1 MLVKT
6 LMLQYARYNQW
17 AHLRLFNL
25 INSLSTDQIH
35 ADIPSSFSSLYKTV
49 QHIWSAE
56 TLWLARLNQETIRIS
71 GDPFEGKMEKLSG
84 SLAETDQK
92 LTDWLERKQDD
103 QLTENLNYT
112 NIAGRSFVQPYD
124 LLLAH
129 IFNHNT
135 YHNGQLVSMLRFSGI
150 EKIPSTDFVVWT
162 RLASASS

>member
-6 LMLQYARYNQW
+6 LLLQYARYNQW

-25 INSLSTDQIH
+25 INTLDAEQIH
-35 ADIPSSFSSLYKTV
+35 AQIPSSFNSLYKTV
-49 QHIWSAE
+49 LHIWGAE
-56 TLWLARLNQETIRIS
+56 TLWLARLNKETIKIP

-84 SLAETDQK
+84 SLEETDQK
-92 LTDWLERKQDD
+92 LIDWLKGKQDD
-103 QLTENLNYT
+103 QLTENLQYT
-112 NIAGRSFVQPYD
+112 NIKGESFVQPYD

-135 YHNGQLVSMLRFSGI
+135 YHNGQLVTMLRASGT

-162 RLASASS
+162 RTESVSS